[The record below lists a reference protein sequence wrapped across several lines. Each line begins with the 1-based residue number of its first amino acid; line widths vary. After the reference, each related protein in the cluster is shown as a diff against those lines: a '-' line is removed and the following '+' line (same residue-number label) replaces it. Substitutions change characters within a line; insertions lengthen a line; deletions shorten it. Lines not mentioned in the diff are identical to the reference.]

1 MREWLAGL
9 VGDSLAPIV
18 SVVVSAAIVIL
29 LALVIIGLAKRV
41 FAGTGGMG
49 GRSRAPRLAILDVSP
64 VDPKRKLVLVR
75 RDDTEHLLL
84 IGGQNDLVVESG
96 IQRVRTRPVDAPA
109 AGRTEPDMPTEPRP
123 PMPQRRVPPVKPQ
136 AAPPPVAPTARENVP
151 SATRIVRSP
160 APVREEP
167 VEPADLR
174 TSPAAA
180 RALPQDALR
189 ERVGERPLP
198 ARAPSEAR
206 SDTAADTPVP
216 ALPAFL
222 GVTTQRALPAAR
234 PPSAAPAQSTAT
246 VLAPQPPQ
254 APAPAARPAPEAQSA
269 LPQPSDGTPTQATT
283 SVQPVQPRSMAT
295 PTLPQGFPTP
305 TPRSEQM
312 NPRSEESVRSEDE
325 DAASSRN
332 SLAQAGPPVPV
343 AEAAPAVEPVLPVAP
358 PRQPAVFRAA
368 DVAATEG
375 RDETEEAGATSE
387 RQPLSVRSFATTIQ
401 ARRANPVQ
409 PVAAPAAAPAVAA
422 VEHQPVT
429 PVAAPPVAAA
439 RPQPAPVEAPHRPAE
454 PAPADRELGEPA
466 APQAPAESASPAR
479 TLTLEEEM
487 ERLLHDF
494 TLDVSD
500 RR

>member
-1 MREWLAGL
+1 
-9 VGDSLAPIV
+9 
-18 SVVVSAAIVIL
+18 
-29 LALVIIGLAKRV
+29 
-41 FAGTGGMG
+41 
-49 GRSRAPRLAILDVSP
+49 
-64 VDPKRKLVLVR
+64 
-75 RDDTEHLLL
+75 
-84 IGGQNDLVVESG
+84 
-96 IQRVRTRPVDAPA
+96 
-109 AGRTEPDMPTEPRP
+109 
-123 PMPQRRVPPVKPQ
+123 MPQRRVPPVEPQ
-136 AAPPPVAPTARENVP
+136 AAPLPVAPTARENAAT
-151 SATRIVRSP
+151 ATRIVRAP

-167 VEPADLR
+167 IEPADLR

-180 RALPQDALR
+180 RALPQDATR

-206 SDTAADTPVP
+206 SDPAADTPVP

-234 PPSAAPAQSTAT
+234 PPSAAPAQSAAT
-246 VLAPQPPQ
+246 VPAPQPPQ
-254 APAPAARPAPEAQSA
+254 APAPAARPVPEAQSA
-269 LPQPSDGTPTQATT
+269 LPQPNDGAPTEATT
-283 SVQPVQPRSMAT
+283 SVQPVQSVQPRSMAT

-312 NPRSEESVRSEDE
+312 NPRSEESLRSEDE

-332 SLAQAGPPVPV
+332 SSAQAAPPAPV

-368 DVAATEG
+368 DGAATEG
-375 RDETEEAGATSE
+375 RDETEEAAATSE

-401 ARRANPVQ
+401 ARRANPVP
-409 PVAAPAAAPAVAA
+409 PVAAPAAAPAVPAVAA
-422 VEHQPVT
+422 VERQPVT
-429 PVAAPPVAAA
+429 PDAAPPVAAA
-439 RPQPAPVEAPHRPAE
+439 RPQPAPVETPHRPAE

-466 APQAPAESASPAR
+466 APQAPTESASPAR